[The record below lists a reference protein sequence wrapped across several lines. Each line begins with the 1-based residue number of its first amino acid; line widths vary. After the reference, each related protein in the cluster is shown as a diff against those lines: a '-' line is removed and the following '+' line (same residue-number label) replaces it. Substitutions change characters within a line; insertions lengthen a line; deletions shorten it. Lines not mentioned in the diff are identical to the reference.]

1 MSFRTMAA
9 AFALVLALGS
19 VAVALASGER
29 TDPASA
35 SPARQQKTEANS
47 KDKLS
52 ADDFRKVGAG
62 DHSGLDASGD
72 DLFDDSVGT
81 KDDDDWDDE
90 DAEDDDWDDDDTGK
104 DSKHD
109 TGSGDSGHTG
119 DSGGST
125 G

>member
-29 TDPASA
+29 TGPASA
-35 SPARQQKTEANS
+35 SPAREQKTEANS

-62 DHSGLDASGD
+62 DHSGLDTSGD
-72 DLFDDSVGT
+72 DLNDSLGT

-109 TGSGDSGHTG
+109 TGSGGSG